1 MMRRFFSTT
10 LGQILAIIASSSA
23 ITFALFLVLL
33 WALYRSAPPPPP
45 WPWPVTYR
53 IVALVDSV
61 RAAPESVW
69 SAVVAAAQRP
79 DMSIRMTQAPTTCEA
94 LTSDTRDLEAVLK
107 TELGKSSPDVM
118 VRSCDSGAT
127 ATRIQVSIRLSDQ
140 TLEIRTGKSEPN
152 AAFRFTFPFVGALL
166 FLFIAVAAMSAWAVW
181 RVIGPLRRL
190 SAKAEAF
197 GQNIAITPISEE
209 GPLEIR
215 NAAKA
220 FNLMQERITRSI
232 RDRTRMLAAISH
244 DLRTPL
250 TRMRLQLEPEGVEIA
265 RGKLLRDV
273 GLMQSMVTSAL
284 AYLSGSFEEE
294 EKEWLDLGALLAT
307 IPDEYEE
314 SGATVSYEGPE
325 QIRFFCR
332 PNAINRAL
340 TNLVENG
347 IQFGGNV
354 RITAAA
360 EGGFITIEVSDDG
373 PGIPQD
379 RMQEVVEPFV
389 RLDRSRSGRPGSVGL
404 GLSIV
409 KEIVNSHG
417 GVLEL
422 VDRQP
427 SGLVARLRF
436 PDVEPSAT
444 VGEKAEP
451 RNA

>member
-1 MMRRFFSTT
+1 MMRQFFSTT

-33 WALYRSAPPPPP
+33 WALFPNAPPPP

-61 RAAPESVW
+61 RAAPSSVW
-69 SAVVAAAQRP
+69 PAIVAAAQRP

-107 TELGKSSPDVM
+107 TELGKSSPE
-118 VRSCDSGAT
+118 VRVRACDSGAP

-140 TLEIRTGKSEPN
+140 ALEIRTGKSEPN
-152 AAFRFTFPFVGALL
+152 AAFRLTFPFVGALL
-166 FLFIAVAAMSAWAVW
+166 FLLIAVAAMSAWAVW

-197 GQNIAITPISEE
+197 GENVAITPISEE

-250 TRMRLQLEPEGVEIA
+250 TRMRLQLEPEGAEIA
-265 RGKLLRDV
+265 RGKLLRDI

-284 AYLSGSFEEE
+284 AYLSGAFEEE

-314 SGATVSYEGPE
+314 SGVTVSYEGPE

-340 TNLVENG
+340 TNLVENSV
-347 IQFGGNV
+347 QFARNV
-354 RITAAA
+354 RITAAT
-360 EGGFITIEVSDDG
+360 EDGFITIEVGDDG

-389 RLDRSRSGRPGSVGL
+389 RLDRSRSARPGSVGL

-409 KEIVNSHG
+409 KEIVDSHG

-427 SGLVARLRF
+427 RGLVVRLRF
-436 PDVEPSAT
+436 PDV
-444 VGEKAEP
+444 
-451 RNA
+451 